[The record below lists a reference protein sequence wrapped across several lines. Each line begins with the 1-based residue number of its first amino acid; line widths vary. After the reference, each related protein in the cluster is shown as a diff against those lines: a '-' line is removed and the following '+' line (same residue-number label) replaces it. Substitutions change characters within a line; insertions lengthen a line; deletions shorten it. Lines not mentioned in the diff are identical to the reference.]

1 MMAWQRNVAA
11 RCRRRQRAMRHL
23 SEKLLIF
30 DGTKVNDLAHLLY
43 ANDKECASC
52 SSSKWEMFPLTNYMT
67 KIFFRSK
74 KGDDDDELEERL
86 DSTPEKCKNC
96 ILRKHNIIS
105 ISLCASQ
112 TLLSANFVAA
122 TSKVCFVTLRRALI
136 ISGRRRGS
144 KVQKFSF
151 CAFKNLCR
159 RHL

>member
-122 TSKVCFVTLRRALI
+122 TSKVYFVSPLAINYFEIGPVDHL
-136 ISGRRRGS
+136 
-144 KVQKFSF
+144 KVYVPKFSV
-151 CAFKNLCR
+151 
-159 RHL
+159 